1 MTARGLRVAVALLLV
16 AQGCSVAAAQGVVP
30 KRLQFVVSRAFGRDF
45 SSPSGVWFDSKHGE
59 IYVADTGNHRIVIL
73 DDRGMPKA
81 EIMRTVDRPGSSK
94 PIPSEPSR
102 IAVNSGG
109 DMFVVDVLAD
119 YVDMCDYRG
128 RSLRQISLRDYAEAA
143 KRVGAAPSEPVSS
156 LDLKATAVTVDSKD
170 NVYIA
175 CRARI
180 YVFSP
185 AFKLLRA
192 IGTKGSEPGQFTAI
206 TSLWVDAAG
215 LIYVTDARALAVHVL
230 AADGTVLVAFGQH
243 DSGVT
248 NFGLPIG
255 ITTDMRGNIWVAD
268 TLRHIVSVFRRT
280 GNKVDYLDYIGTL
293 GTRGGE
299 FAYPSGLTA
308 SATGKMLVV
317 DRVGGRVQCFE
328 M

>member
-1 MTARGLRVAVALLLV
+1 MLGIVVLLLW
-16 AQGCSVAAAQGVVP
+16 AHAGSSAGAQGVVP
-30 KRLQFVVSRAFGRDF
+30 KRLLFVVGRAFGKDF
-45 SSPSGVWFDSKHGE
+45 SGPSGVWYDAKHGE
-59 IYVADTGNHRIVIL
+59 IYVADTGNHRLVVL

-81 EIMRTVDRPGSSK
+81 ELMRTVERAGSTK
-94 PIPSEPSR
+94 PIAGEPSR

-128 RSLRQISLRDYAEAA
+128 RSLRQISLRDFAEAA
-143 KRVGAAPSEPVSS
+143 KRVGAPANEPVSP

-170 NVYIA
+170 NIYIA

-185 AFKLLRA
+185 TFKLLRA
-192 IGTKGSEPGQFTAI
+192 IGAKGSEPGQFTAI

-255 ITTDMRGNIWVAD
+255 ITTDLRGNIWVAD

-280 GNKVDYLDYIGTL
+280 GNKVEYLDYIGTL

-308 SATGKMLVV
+308 SSTGRMLVV
-317 DRVGGRVQCFE
+317 DRVGCRVQCFE